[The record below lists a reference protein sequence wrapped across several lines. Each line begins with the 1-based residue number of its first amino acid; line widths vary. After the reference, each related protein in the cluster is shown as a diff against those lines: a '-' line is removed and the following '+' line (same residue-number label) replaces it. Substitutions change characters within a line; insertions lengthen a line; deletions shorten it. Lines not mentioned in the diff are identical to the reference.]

1 MKKSVLLSLSAAVIV
16 SASGLDGNV
25 SGKIRTVYV
34 SQNNDAATDTYTSAI
49 GGILNYE
56 TAAWNN
62 LTLGVGV
69 YISEKIGFASG
80 KEDTL
85 NYDVLSADNGSF
97 AYVGEGYLDY
107 SANDFTLRVGR
118 QQIDTPFADTDDIR
132 MLPNTFEGAIITYK
146 GEGMTLQGGYIT
158 RWAGY
163 DSGDDISQFKKFTDN
178 SSGVAVVGIVN
189 ESVETLAFQ
198 GWYYNIDE
206 LSNAVYAD
214 ATYAIPFSETMGLE
228 LSAQAAN
235 FSEKKSSGM
244 DGNVYGIGA
253 AFNVGVLTLGAAYN
267 KASNDEGKTISS
279 GLGGGPYYTSMEEMT
294 IDGLEDAKA
303 YQLRGEMEMSGIGIE
318 GLNFAAAYGVFK
330 STPANVKITEID
342 LVAVYKMSD
351 TLSTDVSYAKIEDR
365 NNNFNAGDDAGYSR
379 FLARLN
385 YTF

>member
-1 MKKSVLLSLSAAVIV
+1 
-16 SASGLDGNV
+16 
-25 SGKIRTVYV
+25 
-34 SQNNDAATDTYTSAI
+34 
-49 GGILNYE
+49 
-56 TAAWNN
+56 
-62 LTLGVGV
+62 
-69 YISEKIGFASG
+69 
-80 KEDTL
+80 
-85 NYDVLSADNGSF
+85 
-97 AYVGEGYLDY
+97 
-107 SANDFTLRVGR
+107 
-118 QQIDTPFADTDDIR
+118 
-132 MLPNTFEGAIITYK
+132 
-146 GEGMTLQGGYIT
+146 MTLQGGYIT

-267 KASNDEGKTISS
+267 KASNDEGKTISN